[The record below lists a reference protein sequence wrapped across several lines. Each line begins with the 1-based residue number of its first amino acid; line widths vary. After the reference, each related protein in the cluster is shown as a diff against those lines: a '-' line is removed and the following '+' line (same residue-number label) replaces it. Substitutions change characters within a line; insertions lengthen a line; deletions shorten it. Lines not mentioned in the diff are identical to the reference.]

1 MVQKP
6 TAVDLDA
13 AIASMEEAKYNHE
26 WWVQYAREGRLSE
39 TQINIGGDIEHHSRW
54 VTIYEHVLSLL
65 HEQIETA
72 KGTGRPTGRT
82 LRFEAPHSQ
91 RVSSS

>member
-26 WWVQYAREGRLSE
+26 LWVQYATEGRLSD
-39 TQINIGGDIEHHSRW
+39 TQINIGGGIEHNSRW

-65 HEQIETA
+65 HE
-72 KGTGRPTGRT
+72 
-82 LRFEAPHSQ
+82 
-91 RVSSS
+91 